1 MSGACGSQQA
11 ASVLGSSVRSAAL
24 GGVARNPN
32 SPPRLRG
39 PPGQAGDQLI
49 ALFVS
54 GRLSGALHRM
64 RRGSFD
70 VPHVGFVRCRTSG
83 SENRATLIEG
93 SKIRNR
99 CRKPRA
105 RLLATRVAK
114 SARRRPRRA
123 QQAIEHQ
130 SLASVGETTQRGRDR
145 RHDANDQSH
154 KTDHW
159 SLLADRDGRAWPSS
173 TDASG
178 VTRSQGRSSRTRRA
192 LKGSGAQHRNDAAWR
207 RIRRRARL
215 RERVSDPVGCLM
227 APVAGRVGCH
237 SHWGVRCP
245 LLAWFG
251 SLRIAL
257 RSICRT
263 LLPGVGVM
271 IKFRPSELKG
281 PAAGILP
288 PSTFCSRFVDRT
300 ADSKAEAASVD
311 VFATQ
316 RPGSATKE

>member
-54 GRLSGALHRM
+54 GRLSGALHPM

-215 RERVSDPVGCLM
+215 RELVSDPVGCLM

-245 LLAWFG
+245 PLGLVRFSQNRSSFDLQDLATWCRG
-251 SLRIAL
+251 NDQIPAL
-257 RSICRT
+257 
-263 LLPGVGVM
+263 G
-271 IKFRPSELKG
+271 IKGACGRYP
-281 PAAGILP
+281 
-288 PSTFCSRFVDRT
+288 
-300 ADSKAEAASVD
+300 
-311 VFATQ
+311 
-316 RPGSATKE
+316 ATKYVLFKIRRPDRSLEGRGRQR